1 MKFFFLL
8 IFSLSLSAN
17 YSDNYKGLGS
27 SYNSFGQVGLI
38 QTPTADSKKEGTISF
53 IFNKNDIWKFGTLS
67 VSPFDWLEAS
77 YFYYRPSDLEWD
89 ERGIAGEYLDKG
101 FNVKFKYIPKNN
113 NLPHFAIG
121 LDDFAG
127 TGYFTREYIVATQEL
142 RDIKVSLGIG
152 WGKFAETNGFKNPL
166 SYFSD
171 SLDYRPILSDNYS
184 YGGTPSYD
192 KWFRGNASLFG
203 GVEYFFPKITGLS
216 MKLEYDP
223 YDYFKFSANNRPDAS
238 NSLRIKESDTNIG
251 LSYLFNDFIT
261 IDASYIKGNTFNL
274 SFTIGATF
282 NEKLRNK
289 PNFKPII
296 KTRKNEDKSEMI
308 FYEDLLNNLNNNNLF
323 LQTASLSKDKLDI
336 SISTSNHRNAIRSS
350 SYSGYIARKVSQD
363 HNIDISQINISHINA
378 GIELNNITY
387 IANHLDNNKNTPVEI
402 IERYT
407 KLDSGNKNS
416 YKKHLFKPSVKF
428 PAIFSS
434 FSPVLNS
441 YIGNPEKFYF
451 GGVDIQNTSEI
462 QFNRNILLSSEINY
476 SLYNNFQ
483 DTVSG
488 PASDMEHVRTDKV
501 QYLKNADL
509 YIKRLQLD
517 YIWSP
522 QKDLYAKL
530 SGGIFESMFAG
541 FGGQILYK
549 PFDSNLNVS
558 FEAFHVRQR
567 EFDQTFKF
575 KSYKTT
581 TAHLNVGY
589 LLPMGIESNISYGRY
604 LAKDDGFTFDMSR
617 KTRSGFKAGIY
628 FTRTNVS
635 AELFGEGS
643 FDKGFYFQIPMDIF
657 SKDYRG
663 GYSNFRLSPLTR
675 DGGAKLEFDKDLR
688 GLINN
693 SSYYEISRQ
702 WSGYFN

>member
-1 MKFFFLL
+1 MRYF
-8 IFSLSLSAN
+8 FSLFFTVSLS
-17 YSDNYKGLGS
+17 SDYIDNIQGLGA

-38 QTPTADSKKEGTISF
+38 QTPTADSKKEGTVSF
-53 IFNKNDIWKFGTLS
+53 TFNKNNIWKFGTLT
-67 VSPFDWLEAS
+67 VSPFNWLEAS
-77 YFYYRPSDLEWD
+77 YFYYRPSDLEW
-89 ERGIAGEYLDKG
+89 EQRGIQGEYLDKG

-113 NLPHFAIG
+113 NLPQFALG

-142 RDIKVSLGIG
+142 RDMKVSLGVG
-152 WGKFAETNGFKNPL
+152 WGKFAGTKSFDNPL
-166 SYFSD
+166 SFLSD
-171 SLDYRPILSDNYS
+171 SFNSRPIFSDNYDF
-184 YGGTPSYD
+184 GGTPSYD
-192 KWFRGNASLFG
+192 KWFRGDTNLFG
-203 GVEYFFPKITGLS
+203 GVEYFFSKIQGLS

-223 YDYFKFSANNRPDAS
+223 YDYFSFSANNRPDVS
-238 NSLRIKESDTNIG
+238 NNLRIKDSDINIG
-251 LSYLFNDFIT
+251 FSYPFNDFIT
-261 IDASYIKGNTFNL
+261 IDASYVKGNTFNL

-282 NEKLRNK
+282 NEKLRRK
-289 PNFKPII
+289 PKFNPSI
-296 KTRKNEDKSEMI
+296 KTRENNNKSEMI
-308 FYEDLLNNLNNNNLF
+308 FYEDLLENLNKNKLL
-323 LQTASLSKDKLDI
+323 LQTASLSNDKLDI
-336 SISTSNHRNAIRSS
+336 SISTSQHRNAIRSS
-350 SYSGYIARKVSQD
+350 SYAGFIASKVSQN
-363 HNIDISQINISHINA
+363 HKIDISQINISHINA

-387 IANHLDNNKNTPVEI
+387 VANHLDNSTNTPLEI

-407 KLDSGNKNS
+407 RLDSGNKNS
-416 YKKHLFKPSVKF
+416 YKNHIFKPSVKF

-451 GGVDIQNTSEI
+451 GGIDIQNTSEI
-462 QFNRNILLSSEINY
+462 QFNRSLLLSSEINY
-476 SLYNNFQ
+476 SLYKNFQ

-488 PASDMEHVRTDKV
+488 PASNMEHVRTDKV

-522 QKDLYAKL
+522 QKNLYAKL
-530 SGGIFESMFAG
+530 SGGIFETMFAG
-541 FGGQILYK
+541 LGGQVLYK
-549 PFDSNLNVS
+549 PFNSNLNIS
-558 FEAFHVRQR
+558 FEGFYVRQR
-567 EFDQTFKF
+567 DFDQTFKF

-589 LLPMGIESNISYGRY
+589 LFPLGIESNISYGRY

-643 FDKGFYFQIPMDIF
+643 FDKGFYFQIPMEIF
-657 SKDYRG
+657 SKDYKG
-663 GYSNFRLSPLTR
+663 SYSNFRLSPLTR
-675 DGGAKLEFDKDLR
+675 DGGAKLDFDKDLR
-688 GLINN
+688 GLISN

-702 WSGYFN
+702 WNGLIN